1 MLKYM
6 VLAIQDHVLSHTN
19 FSNEMVFV
27 LCYAI
32 KYTRTKIS

>member
-1 MLKYM
+1 MLKYK
-6 VLAIQDHVLSHTN
+6 VLDIQDHVLSHTN
-19 FSNEMVFV
+19 FSNKMFFV